1 MSWFSRSRK
10 NDTEPDDVPTGPPLP
25 EPVVALLTDVGK
37 VRTSNED
44 SGLILRANSGKE
56 ATRGVLVVVADGMG
70 GHEAGEVASQTA
82 VGRIAEVYAQAPGTP
97 GQAIEA
103 AFNEAHKSIRAKSAS
118 EPAFEG
124 MGTTCTALVIVGNGA
139 WSSHVGD
146 SRLYIV
152 RGGEIYQLS
161 EDQTVCMEMVRKGLL
176 TMEEARNSEERNVL
190 QHAMGTR
197 PELVTVSFPKAMQV
211 RRGDSFLL
219 CSDGLHDLVT
229 DSEMCAVVR
238 GAPPEEACRRL
249 IAMACDRGGP
259 DNITVAIVS
268 IPAEDLPQEP
278 LKETRVSEVLKS

>member
-1 MSWFSRSRK
+1 
-10 NDTEPDDVPTGPPLP
+10 
-25 EPVVALLTDVGK
+25 
-37 VRTSNED
+37 
-44 SGLILRANSGKE
+44 
-56 ATRGVLVVVADGMG
+56 
-70 GHEAGEVASQTA
+70 
-82 VGRIAEVYAQAPGTP
+82 
-97 GQAIEA
+97 
-103 AFNEAHKSIRAKSAS
+103 
-118 EPAFEG
+118 

-176 TMEEARNSEERNVL
+176 TMEEARHSEERNVL

-197 PELVTVSFPKAMQV
+197 PELVAVSFPKAMQV
-211 RRGDSFLL
+211 RRGDAFLL

-268 IPAEDLPQEP
+268 IPAEDIAPEP